1 MMSVY
6 LTMTPVLSHSQDLL
20 NPLIVT
26 ATRTEEEEVPYT
38 VEKISKELLRQQA
51 RRTLP
56 EALQFTPGVLVQ
68 KTTHGHGSPFIRGFT
83 GRQNLLL
90 VDGVRMNN
98 SIWRSGPVQYWN
110 TVDALALDSLELV
123 KSQGSVIYGSDAI
136 GGTLNAMTKSSQF
149 MAQEQGLLFAHGSAF
164 YEYRSNG
171 EGSHTGRLENS
182 IGVGGKY
189 GLHVGLTQRDFGDI
203 RDSAVGRMRGTG
215 YDESSFDLRFD
226 ALLSPGMTL
235 TVASQYVD
243 QNNISRWHR
252 TLQNPGWKHD
262 GHIAAAGS
270 WVANDYDQ
278 ERSLTYLRIEQDIA
292 EQSSWLK
299 KWTATLSYQ
308 TTADSEKQDRRTA
321 PNAPY
326 TSARYLQ
333 FQNAYVDTYGLD
345 VTLESDVGLGELVY
359 GLDYYHDDVESDTLR
374 NSGAGLVNRPGA
386 RPIADDAHYDMLGVF
401 ANYQWSPA
409 DRWQLSAGTRF
420 TYASAEWG
428 AYRPPSAIA
437 DIAGDSSWTNFS
449 SSLRASYKL
458 QENWLAYIS
467 AAQSFRAPNLA
478 DLTGNSASMAGLDSH
493 GSPDLEPEKF
503 LTLEMGTRGQLGEN
517 VQLQAAV
524 FHTFST
530 GGAISSYTTPAPSN
544 NTFVVNG
551 DDSSLYGVEAEMIW
565 ELDENWTARGFVAWQ
580 EGKNDISQRTPDTER
595 WIPRMLPFT
604 GSAAL
609 RYTAAEN
616 LWWVEARL
624 TGAVT
629 ADRVHPQ
636 DQTNDNQRIPTNG
649 TPSYL
654 VPALYAGYRISE
666 NFDLNLGLENLTN
679 EDYRIHG
686 SGQNETGFNAIVGLR
701 ATW

>member
-1 MMSVY
+1 MSLC
-6 LTMTPVLSHSQDLL
+6 LTLAPFLAQAQDLL

-26 ATRTEEEEVPYT
+26 ATRTEEEDEVPYT

-68 KTTHGHGSPFIRGFT
+68 KTAHGHGSPFIRGFT

-149 MAQEQGLLFAHGSAF
+149 MTQEQGQLFAHGSAF

-182 IGVGGKY
+182 IGVGGEY

-215 YDESSFDLRFD
+215 YDESSFDIRFD

-235 TVASQYVD
+235 TLASQYVD

-252 TLQNPGWKHD
+252 TLQNPGWSHD
-262 GHIAAAGS
+262 GSIAAPGS
-270 WVANDYDQ
+270 WVANNYDQ
-278 ERSLTYLRIEQDIA
+278 ERSLTYLRLEQDIA

-308 TTADSEKQDRRTA
+308 TTADSEMQDRRNSPTA
-321 PNAPY
+321 AY
-326 TSARYLQ
+326 TSSRFLRY
-333 FQNAYVDTYGLD
+333 QNAYVDTYGFD
-345 VTLESDVGLGELVY
+345 ITLVSELGRGEMVY
-359 GLDYYHDDVESDTLR
+359 GLDFYHDDVNSDAQR
-374 NSGAGLVNRPGA
+374 NSGAGLVNHPSSRPV
-386 RPIADDAHYDMLGVF
+386 ADDANYDLVGVF
-401 ANYQWSPA
+401 ANYTWTPA
-409 DRWQLSAGTRF
+409 ERWELSAGSRF
-420 TYASAEWG
+420 TYAESSWG
-428 AYRPPSAIA
+428 AYRPPSAPA
-437 DIAGDSSWTNFS
+437 DLSGEGSWTDFS
-449 SSLRASYKL
+449 SSLRASYEL
-458 QENWLAYIS
+458 QENWLAYFS
-467 AAQSFRAPNLA
+467 ASQSFRAPNLA
-478 DLTGNSASMAGLDSH
+478 DLTGSGTTSSGLSTA
-493 GSPDLEPEKF
+493 GSPDIEPEKF
-503 LTLEMGTRGQLGEN
+503 LTLELGTRGQILEK
-517 VQLQAAV
+517 VQVQTAL

-530 GGAISSYTTPAPSN
+530 DGAISSYAVGTD
-544 NTFVVNG
+544 TFTVNG

-565 ELDENWTARGFVAWQ
+565 ELDEHWTARGFVAWQ
-580 EGKNDISQRTPDTER
+580 EGKNNVQERTPDPER

-609 RYTAAEN
+609 RYTAADD
-616 LWWVEARL
+616 LWWIEGRL

-636 DQTNDNQRIPTNG
+636 DQLNDNQRIPTNG

-654 VPALYAGYRISE
+654 VPAIYAGYRISE
-666 NFDLNLGLENLTN
+666 NFDVNLGLENLTDT
-679 EDYRIHG
+679 DYRIHG